1 MSVVSLPTPATGP
14 VTTLSSGGKYI
25 AIGNGEGL
33 VTVLNAIT
41 QDLVFVG
48 SGHEGPVSVLSWSQD
63 GAMLASGG
71 QDQRVRVWDVRRGCI
86 VCTFGHSGWSPPW
99 PGLQTED
106 SWYRPVARSSR
117 DGTLPRSSNNQP
129 EAPM

>member
-14 VTTLSSGGKYI
+14 VTTLSPGGKYI

-71 QDQRVRVWDVRRGCI
+71 QDQRVRVWDVRRGGI
-86 VCTFGHSGWSPPW
+86 VCTFGHSGAVSSLAWAPNGRQLVSASGQELKRW
-99 PGLQTED
+99 NITEE
-106 SWYRPVARSSR
+106 
-117 DGTLPRSSNNQP
+117 LKQP
-129 EAPM
+129 A